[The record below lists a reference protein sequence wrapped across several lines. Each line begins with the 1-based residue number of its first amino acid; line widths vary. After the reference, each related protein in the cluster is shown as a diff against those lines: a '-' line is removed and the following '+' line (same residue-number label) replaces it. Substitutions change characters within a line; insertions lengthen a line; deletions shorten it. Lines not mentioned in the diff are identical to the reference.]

1 MNLVDILRNAG
12 CKPTNHG
19 TYLTCAAKY
28 RGGDDPTSVAV
39 YLQTNTVHDFVT
51 SKTMSIDEFL
61 KKTLNL
67 KSQEQ
72 VNNILSGARQY
83 YSSCFAEHDT
93 EDPFHKVTKYYSSE
107 DTISLEKDN
116 SYWNGRNI
124 SDKAIDIFEGGVCK
138 SGKMENRYVF
148 PIFNSRKKIEG
159 FSGRDVTGNSKIKW
173 KHIGRKNDWAYPLYF
188 SHKYVTEKN
197 EIILVESIGDM
208 LSLWQSGVNNTA
220 ITFGTDLGT
229 GLLKAILRLDPK
241 RIIIATNNDANLA
254 GQKAAQKILKRLG
267 EFFDPEQ
274 VIISHPIKNDFGDQS
289 PKENINW
296 YNNLKK

>member
-12 CKPTNHG
+12 CKPASHG
-19 TYLTCAAKY
+19 TYLTCCAKY

-51 SKTMSIDEFL
+51 SKTMSIEEFL

-67 KSQEQ
+67 RSQEQ
-72 VNNILSGARQY
+72 LDKIIKGTKEY
-83 YSSCFAEHDT
+83 YSSCFADQDND
-93 EDPFHKVTKYYSSE
+93 DPFIKTIKYYSSE
-107 DTISLEKDN
+107 DTVSLDSDH
-116 SYWNGRNI
+116 SYWNGRGI
-124 SDKAIDIFEGGVCK
+124 SNHALKIFEGGTCK

-159 FSGRDVTGNSKIKW
+159 FSGRDVTSKSKIKW

-188 SHKYVTEKN
+188 SHKYVTEKKQ
-197 EIILVESIGDM
+197 IILVESIGDM
-208 LSLWQSGVNNTA
+208 LSLWQSGIQNIA
-220 ITFGTDLGT
+220 ITFGTDLGS

-241 RIIIATNNDANLA
+241 SIIIATNNDINQA
-254 GQKAAQKILKRLG
+254 GQKAAQKIYKKLG

-274 VIISHPIKNDFGDQS
+274 IRIEHPMKNDFGEQS
-289 PKENINW
+289 VEENLYW
-296 YNNLKK
+296 YNNLK